1 VNQHESLIFK
11 ALVDSTVQVFSTML
25 GVEVVAG
32 PRTVERGL
40 PEVNDGVV
48 SFIGLA
54 GCWTGAGSLVCS
66 PGLACR
72 ACAQMLMT
80 EAPAVNDEVLDTVA
94 ELTNMI
100 IGGVKTEI
108 EGELGPLG
116 LSIPTVVYGRN
127 FKAKGGAH
135 MEWTVAPFDWEGE
148 QLLVKLCLAPSPDAH
163 AHAHVPAHGHSY
175 ALEV

>member
-1 VNQHESLIFK
+1 VNQHETLIFK

-25 GVEVVAG
+25 GVELVSG
-32 PRTVERGL
+32 QRSVERGL
-40 PEVNDGVV
+40 PEINDGVV

-54 GCWTGAGSLVCS
+54 GCWTGTGSLVCS
-66 PGLACR
+66 PEFACR

-80 EAPAVNDEVLDTVA
+80 ETPAVNDEVLDTVA

-100 IGGVKTEI
+100 VGSVKNEI
-108 EGELGPLG
+108 ETELGPLG

-135 MEWTVAPFDWEGE
+135 MEWTVAPFDWDGE
-148 QLLVKLCLAPSPDAH
+148 QLMVKLCLAPSPDAH
-163 AHAHVPAHGHSY
+163 AQVPAHGHSY